1 MESPYLI
8 ILALLG
14 WGLSLYFGFFRYRQ
28 FQWTRKKVQY
38 DLFTRINQRS
48 DQLFLRVTALATLQQ
63 KNAKLK
69 AKFRGVLHKYLEGW
83 QEKIMMIQADTVNE
97 KMARFWVDGM
107 LNELTLL
114 GEQQQELIHQLNETV
129 NEEAISMA
137 VIRAHLNLA
146 ANPTEGKEIK
156 TQLLL
161 ELSQQTPNPSSI

>member
-28 FQWTRKKVQY
+28 FQWTRLKVQH

-83 QEKIMMIQADTVNE
+83 QEKIMMINANTVNQR
-97 KMARFWVDGM
+97 MADFWINGM

-114 GEQQQELIHQLNETV
+114 SEQQPALISQLTETV
-129 NEEAISMA
+129 NEEVNSLA
-137 VIRAHLNLA
+137 VIRAHLNLV
-146 ANPTEGKEIK
+146 ANPTEAKTIK
-156 TQLLL
+156 ARLLL
-161 ELSQQTPNPSSI
+161 QLSQKTPNSPSI